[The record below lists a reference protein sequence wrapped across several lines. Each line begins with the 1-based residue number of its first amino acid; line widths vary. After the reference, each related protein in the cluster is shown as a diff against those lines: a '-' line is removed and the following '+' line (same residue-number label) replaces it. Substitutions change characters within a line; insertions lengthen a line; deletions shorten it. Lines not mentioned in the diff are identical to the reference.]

1 MGVRI
6 IAEQFLLKI
15 FQPFK
20 IYRLHWFSGQFTA
33 GSLPIN
39 VLGIVLWSH
48 QIWRPLSKSMDRCP
62 FIFSEGW
69 YSWACMKLETMLRT
83 KLEKMNGNL
92 QWRSSS
98 MEFSNSII
106 DFPTQNFPT
115 TCELSVGIVVQYWEI
130 LVKSFFRKSVV
141 ESRKKFKSI
150 LKYFFTLSC
159 LCFSLNEVCS
169 LAFGSVCV
177 YSCLFHS
184 KIEK

>member
-1 MGVRI
+1 MSSCFGVIRF
-6 IAEQFLLKI
+6 ECLHEVGNNFLKNREVGK
-15 FQPFK
+15 F
-20 IYRLHWFSGQFTA
+20 
-33 GSLPIN
+33 
-39 VLGIVLWSH
+39 
-48 QIWRPLSKSMDRCP
+48 
-62 FIFSEGW
+62 
-69 YSWACMKLETMLRT
+69 RT
-83 KLEKMNGNL
+83 KLEEMNGTL
-92 QWRSSS
+92 QWRPSSLR
-98 MEFSNSII
+98 FSNSII

-115 TCELSVGIVVQYWEI
+115 TRKLSVGIELQYWEI